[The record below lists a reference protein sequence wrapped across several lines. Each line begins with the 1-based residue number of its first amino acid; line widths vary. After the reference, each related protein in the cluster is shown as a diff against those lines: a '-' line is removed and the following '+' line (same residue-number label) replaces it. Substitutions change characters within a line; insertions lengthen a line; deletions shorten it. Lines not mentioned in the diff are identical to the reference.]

1 MLAICEFWDQG
12 LLPELLVSYTP
23 LAALTSGVL
32 RAFSGPRE
40 ASAEAS
46 RAAAGSPRHEIGGED
61 TTHQRAAL
69 RCGRRFPN
77 CSGSSL
83 EETVRRGPVPLPL
96 PPDPSAGLG
105 QYEY

>member
-61 TTHQRAAL
+61 TTRARPFVNAL
-69 RCGRRFPN
+69 RARFPN
-77 CSGSSL
+77 CSASGL
-83 EETVRRGPVPLPL
+83 EETGRRGAVPLPL
-96 PPDPSAGLG
+96 PPDPSGLG